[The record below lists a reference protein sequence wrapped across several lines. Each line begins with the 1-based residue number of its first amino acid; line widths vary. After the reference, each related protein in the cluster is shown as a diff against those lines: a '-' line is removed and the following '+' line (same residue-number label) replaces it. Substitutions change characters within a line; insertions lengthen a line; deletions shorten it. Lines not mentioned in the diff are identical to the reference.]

1 MWEKYGG
8 KILRDQDIRPHRS
21 ILFVPA
27 SNNKAIEK
35 IKGLNVDGV
44 IFDLE
49 DAVAPEMKQS
59 ARANL
64 IEVIKGGGFGRRKL
78 IIRTNGIET
87 PWFEEDIGAAVTVS
101 PDAIL
106 VPKVSSKAEVLKIDE
121 GIRAKNGG
129 KSIDIWAMIETPRAI
144 LDIFSLCSASESAPL
159 KALILG
165 PNDLS
170 KETGS
175 TIDLMRT
182 PFYYALSA
190 IVYGARTFGLIALDG
205 VYNDINDNDGLEI
218 QCRQG
223 KDFGFDGKTLIHP
236 NQIECCNKIFA
247 PSDEEI
253 ANALAVID
261 AFAAPENAGKGALKV
276 NGKLAEILH
285 LEMAKKTMAIAQS
298 IANSH

>member
-1 MWEKYGG
+1 MH
-8 KILRDQDIRPHRS
+8 DQDLRPHRS

-49 DAVAPEMKQS
+49 DAVAPEMKQG

-87 PWFEEDIGAAVTVS
+87 PWFEEDIGAAVTVA

-106 VPKVSSKAEVLKIDE
+106 VPKVSSKAEIIKIDE
-121 GIRAKNGG
+121 NIRAKNGG

-144 LDIFSLCSASESAPL
+144 LDIFSLCSASESTPL

-175 TIDLMRT
+175 TMDLTRA
-182 PFYYALSA
+182 PFYYALSS

-253 ANALAVID
+253 ANAQAIID

-285 LEMAKKTMAIAQS
+285 LEMARKTIAIAQS